1 MSRNILVDVNLNG
14 NELQNVI
21 LQNLATAPTG
31 TKAGRLYFNT
41 ADNRFHYFNGTS
53 DVVLGDEVQSALA
66 KVATSGKFSDLSG
79 TPTKLSAFT
88 DDLGSSPTHTHS
100 QYLTTHQDLGNYYTK
115 TQTDT
120 AISTAVANA
129 GHIKREIVTALPAVA
144 DANEY
149 TIYMILASDGATGDL
164 YDDYMLINGAF
175 EKLGSNRID
184 LSGYV
189 PNTRKVNGKALSSD
203 VTITADDLGATKK
216 LTATN
221 PALTVSGGVCTWSV
235 SNTLKSVDVV
245 VSVKEVSTGAE
256 VYADIT
262 CTTSTITI
270 KINSSS
276 NISAGVYKATIVG

>member
-1 MSRNILVDVNLNG
+1 
-14 NELQNVI
+14 
-21 LQNLATAPTG
+21 
-31 TKAGRLYFNT
+31 
-41 ADNRFHYFNGTS
+41 
-53 DVVLGDEVQSALA
+53 
-66 KVATSGKFSDLSG
+66 
-79 TPTKLSAFT
+79 
-88 DDLGSSPTHTHS
+88 
-100 QYLTTHQDLGNYYTK
+100 
-115 TQTDT
+115 
-120 AISTAVANA
+120 
-129 GHIKREIVTALPAVA
+129 
-144 DANEY
+144 
-149 TIYMILASDGATGDL
+149 
-164 YDDYMLINGAF
+164 MLINGAF